1 MATDKPT
8 NESVSATVGNVTGG
22 NIAIG
27 HTVTQ
32 TSTVTTGAG
41 AVTPEQL
48 AELKKEFAA
57 LRATLVQDP
66 EVPEEAPAKLDQ
78 LEKAITEGTPDIGT
92 MERVRNW
99 FLKYAPRVAGSV
111 MALVVNPVVGSL
123 VGAAGEAASTEFKKR
138 FIDD

>member
-1 MATDKPT
+1 MATEKPR
-8 NESVSATVGNVTGG
+8 NESVSATVGNVSGG

-48 AELKKEFAA
+48 AELKKNFAD
-57 LRATLVQDP
+57 LRAELVEDP

-99 FLKYAPRVAGSV
+99 FLKYAPKMAGSV
-111 MALVVNPVVGSL
+111 MALVVNPIVGSL
-123 VGAAGEAASTEFKKR
+123 VGAAGEAASSEFRKR
-138 FIDD
+138 FIDE

>member
-1 MATDKPT
+1 MAAEKPG
-8 NESVSATVGNVTGG
+8 NESVSATIGNVSGG

-27 HTVTQ
+27 HTVSQ
-32 TSTVTTGAG
+32 TSTVTTGAT

-48 AELKKEFAA
+48 EELKASFANLRAELE
-57 LRATLVQDP
+57 QDP

-99 FLKYAPRVAGSV
+99 FLKYAPKAVGSV
-111 MALVVNPVVGSL
+111 MALVVNPIVGSV
-123 VGAAGEAASTEFKKR
+123 VGAAGEVAATEFRKR
-138 FIDD
+138 FIDE